1 MSDLSFVA
9 GDMQPSIYGTLTN
22 IEEADLAAA
31 DVRFQMRLT
40 TEFRYRVDG
49 EATLVSA
56 ADKEVRY
63 DWAEGDLTE
72 PGDYVS
78 RWLVIFSDTTTEH
91 SLPANTIT
99 VEPA

>member
-9 GDMQPSIYGTLTN
+9 GDTQPSITGTLTN
-22 IEEADLAAA
+22 ISESDLAAA

-49 EATLVSA
+49 VASVVSA
-56 ADKEVRY
+56 AAKTVRY
-63 DWAEGDLTE
+63 DWAVGDLDE

-78 RWLVIFSDTTTEH
+78 RWLIVFADTTEEH
-91 SLPANTIT
+91 SLPGNTIT
-99 VEPA
+99 VENA